1 MFGWHLPRYGPI
13 GVDIGAS
20 QIKLFQVFCH
30 GTDLRIRYCS
40 RPRPADDDQTV
51 DLLKAMIRQT
61 RLWGNR
67 AVVSLDNNG
76 LKVTS
81 IRIASEGPDVAG
93 QARKEAICRLGLD
106 TDDYQIRCI
115 QAGQAHQSGQARQE
129 VIVIAAR
136 NQQADRQVRLLDRVG
151 LKVVGLEPAA
161 FALARD
167 GLTRDGTSGGSRVI
181 VDVGSVFTTVVVTAP
196 GQIQMIKLIR
206 LGITNLC
213 TEICGQLG
221 VGMSD
226 AASLY
231 EQWVLGLACCDQA
244 RLDPSLN
251 QAVEDGCRPVLEQLA
266 NEIGSCIRYC
276 AVTFR
281 GQGIERL
288 ILAGGGAYNQRLIDL
303 IKAQYKIPVD
313 VARPLGRM
321 GSEWA
326 VAAGLA
332 IRGLQPFIHPSN
344 KTFAQVHV

>member
-13 GVDIGAS
+13 GVDIGNS
-20 QIKLFQVFCH
+20 HIKLFQVFCH
-30 GTDLRIRYCS
+30 STDLRVRYCS
-40 RPRPADDDQTV
+40 RPRPADDDQTA
-51 DLLKAMIRQT
+51 DLLKAMIRQA

-81 IRIASEGPDVAG
+81 IRIANEGRDVLG

-106 TDDYQIRCI
+106 TNDYQIGCI

-129 VIVIAAR
+129 VIVLAAR
-136 NQQADRQVRLLDRVG
+136 NQQVDRQVTLLERVG
-151 LKVVGLEPAA
+151 LRLVGLEPGAC
-161 FALARD
+161 ALARA
-167 GLTRDGTSGGSRVI
+167 GLTQDGPAGGSTVI
-181 VDVGSVFTTVVVTAP
+181 VDVGSVFTTVVVAAP

-221 VGMSD
+221 IEMSNSQ
-226 AASLY
+226 SLY
-231 EQWVLGLACCDQA
+231 DQWVLGQRSSDQPK
-244 RLDPSLN
+244 LDPSLN
-251 QAVEDGCRPVLEQLA
+251 QAVEDSCRPVLEQLA

-281 GQGIERL
+281 GQGMERL
-288 ILAGGGAYNQRLIDL
+288 ILAGGGAYNQRFIDL
-303 IKAQYKIPVD
+303 LKVQYKIPVH
-313 VARPLGRM
+313 VARPLRRL

-332 IRGLQPFIHPSN
+332 VRDLQPFLKASH
-344 KTFAQVHV
+344 KAFAQVQV